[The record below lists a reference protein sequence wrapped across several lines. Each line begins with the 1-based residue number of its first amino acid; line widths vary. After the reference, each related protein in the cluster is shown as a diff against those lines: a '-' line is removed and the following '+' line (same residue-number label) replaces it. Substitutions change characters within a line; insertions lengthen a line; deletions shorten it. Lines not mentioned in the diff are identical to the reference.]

1 MVKSFIQAGKR
12 ARNELYL
19 PPLRY
24 IVADDWI
31 DKLGHDAFIAWLKFH
46 TWVDRRDEKRDNDRI
61 PYSLEDTRK
70 KLGMGKKKF
79 YEKVI
84 RPLWEYGLIDIV
96 EYEEAERKSQ
106 KPKNIIVYT
115 SPANR
120 HETETKPLVK
130 LRDWNKDYG
139 SASQFYGKQGGRPK
153 KQTAPSE
160 ENGNDDETPSQE
172 ENGFQTE
179 TVGTVSKQKP
189 STVSKQKP
197 STVSKRKPNN
207 ISNNHTNAPNNHTN
221 DSNNHHHHNE
231 ENQDEK
237 VVVVSKEI
245 EHVQNHVQY
254 RFNRELTSE
263 QANRLIKEC
272 IKHGKHVG
280 DVIENTYFYF
290 RAKKESP
297 LDLMGALMYDAQVGW
312 ELPEKAEIPPA
323 LEFSGK
329 PKGFRPYNWVDA
341 LLIESD
347 G

>member
-1 MVKSFIQAGKR
+1 MAKERFIN
-12 ARNELYL
+12 ARRGGFTAIKNSVLDDPNLKLESKALL
-19 PPLRY
+19 TILLSNS
-24 IVADDWI
+24 DDWKI
-31 DKLGHDAFIAWLKFH
+31 NMKEIIRRSKNGRDAHYSAMNDLIKQGYVYRAQVK
-46 TWVDRRDEKRDNDRI
+46 DEKGKFKETIYIFSDDKREVKEAIEELKAKGLLPHPENPDTENPHPENPDTGKPYPENQDNNN
-61 PYSLEDTRK
+61 T
-70 KLGMGKKKF
+70 
-79 YEKVI
+79 
-84 RPLWEYGLIDIV
+84 
-96 EYEEAERKSQ
+96 
-106 KPKNIIVYT
+106 
-115 SPANR
+115 NR
-120 HETETKPLVK
+120 
-130 LRDWNKDYG
+130 NK
-139 SASQFYGKQGGRPK
+139 
-153 KQTAPSE
+153 
-160 ENGNDDETPSQE
+160 
-172 ENGFQTE
+172 
-179 TVGTVSKQKP
+179 
-189 STVSKQKP
+189 
-197 STVSKRKPNN
+197 
-207 ISNNHTNAPNNHTN
+207 TNRNKTN
-221 DSNNHHHHNE
+221 DNNTNHHHNE

-341 LLIESD
+341 LLIEGD